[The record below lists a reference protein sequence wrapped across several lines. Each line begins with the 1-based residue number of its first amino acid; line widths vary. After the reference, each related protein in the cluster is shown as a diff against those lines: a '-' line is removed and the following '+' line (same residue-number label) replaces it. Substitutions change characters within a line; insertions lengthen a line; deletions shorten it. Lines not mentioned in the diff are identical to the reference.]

1 MIYYDD
7 FRAFAKEH
15 EDEIFEYFV
24 RDGEDAAQ
32 YGTIM
37 EVVPL
42 PDADFLIGFNAWTAC
57 YNDKDFRLYQQDDL
71 EYYKL
76 ERDSSEYLSGF
87 RSSKSTANWIRIKR
101 G

>member
-1 MIYYDD
+1 MILELLQKSMKMK
-7 FRAFAKEH
+7 FSS
-15 EDEIFEYFV
+15 ISFEMEKML
-24 RDGEDAAQ
+24 RSD
-32 YGTIM
+32 GTIM

-76 ERDSSEYLSGF
+76 SEIRLSIYPDFEAARAPLIG
-87 RSSKSTANWIRIKR
+87 
-101 G
+101 

>member
-57 YNDKDFRLYQQDDL
+57 YNDKDFRLYQQDGL

-76 ERDSSEYLSGF
+76 SEIRLSIYPDFEAARAPLIG
-87 RSSKSTANWIRIKR
+87 
-101 G
+101 

>member
-42 PDADFLIGFNAWTAC
+42 PDAIF
-57 YNDKDFRLYQQDDL
+57 
-71 EYYKL
+71 
-76 ERDSSEYLSGF
+76 
-87 RSSKSTANWIRIKR
+87 
-101 G
+101 

>member
-1 MIYYDD
+1 MMILELLQ
-7 FRAFAKEH
+7 KSMKMK
-15 EDEIFEYFV
+15 IFEYFV

-57 YNDKDFRLYQQDDL
+57 YNDK
-71 EYYKL
+71 
-76 ERDSSEYLSGF
+76 GF
-87 RSSKSTANWIRIKR
+87 QAVPAR
-101 G
+101 